1 QPIFTI
7 NYKDKWKK
15 YKNFIVFYIKHFWLI
30 FIIGQILSLM
40 ITASNK
46 FITNTHLHLRFI
58 PIMSKQISL
67 SQKLAYGYTNILSCM
82 LLNCFS
88 IITIFVLIT
97 YNIEQILRIL
107 ICFVGLIMLTI
118 SNLKTKKNHEV
129 KDPIKGDIFMII
141 GSSLY
146 GLSNILEE
154 IFVSKQPIYEVIG
167 QLGFWGY
174 IYLKEKTIGFMFG
187 YNISLFIFYSLT
199 PILFRM
205 SSALFY
211 NISLLTSL
219 IIGIYLFHYYIYWL
233 YPFAFTFIILSLVTY
248 HLFFKN
254 ESKKPWIN
262 YDYGEGIHGIGT
274 YKTSENSQTQIIHK
288 NSQNLY
294 LDNNKSTKILFH
306 MSTDLSVPWILY
318 LAVQYASGPSLRTL
332 SELILKFP
340 NIFSKKIIL
349 NILNFVPECTEPEEY
364 LSLVFHGKY
373 QGEDD
378 MDSSQISKIQNID
391 DITLLQKL
399 EKLNIYKDKEESGN
413 YITDEELY
421 IWFVSKAKKIEEET
435 GLISFSHKLVLTSK
449 YPIPSKVQEWG
460 CGIVITL
467 ESVLNRQY
475 NNPSLKFNIPTLKQF
490 ETLNYKKAIDIL
502 LQHLG
507 EEEILEEIKS
517 NVTLYI
523 SYCQSLS
530 KDNVWN
536 SLWSWLLDF
545 SFKQKKLNLIK
556 LVSSS
561 NIISANQYEF
571 FSKYAIASCYCCK
584 NMEKENI
591 HSMKMILQNLKQNL
605 NIKTNSNNS
614 ILNDIEIPSL
624 DIFTPENIQNYIN
637 LITPN
642 SNSLSLLEIMI
653 KTISIINSQKG
664 EYKITLSEAVYYRN
678 KNSEFQISLLHKT
691 MPQNPQIF
699 NNFNDSDWIKLRNN
713 IKWLHN
719 VSLIYKNIPKIE
731 YESFLL
737 YNMLRTTKFSLAENI
752 YIKTDKKSMPL
763 KEDIVLCIIAETA
776 LSQDDFHFAYNIC
789 VNNMFSLFKTADINT
804 TDALINIIWKSC
816 FQISKKHEIK
826 DESSE
831 NIKKKMY
838 LLSKVINI
846 CPKEHLVEVLNVWRQ
861 FEKEQLSIKIPNEIS
876 DFNSNS
882 VISYSSI
889 TKSMRIPKSLFLS
902 ASKAARTLGTTL
914 SSTSFPFNKQK
925 ISYIV
930 EKNITK
936 KHPEHNK
943 QESKSSNNK
952 LDILADVVTQKFT
965 SGLGWVLGVSDDQK

>member
-1 QPIFTI
+1 
-7 NYKDKWKK
+7 
-15 YKNFIVFYIKHFWLI
+15 
-30 FIIGQILSLM
+30 
-40 ITASNK
+40 
-46 FITNTHLHLRFI
+46 
-58 PIMSKQISL
+58 
-67 SQKLAYGYTNILSCM
+67 
-82 LLNCFS
+82 
-88 IITIFVLIT
+88 
-97 YNIEQILRIL
+97 
-107 ICFVGLIMLTI
+107 
-118 SNLKTKKNHEV
+118 
-129 KDPIKGDIFMII
+129 
-141 GSSLY
+141 
-146 GLSNILEE
+146 
-154 IFVSKQPIYEVIG
+154 
-167 QLGFWGY
+167 
-174 IYLKEKTIGFMFG
+174 
-187 YNISLFIFYSLT
+187 
-199 PILFRM
+199 
-205 SSALFY
+205 
-211 NISLLTSL
+211 
-219 IIGIYLFHYYIYWL
+219 
-233 YPFAFTFIILSLVTY
+233 
-248 HLFFKN
+248 
-254 ESKKPWIN
+254 
-262 YDYGEGIHGIGT
+262 
-274 YKTSENSQTQIIHK
+274 
-288 NSQNLY
+288 
-294 LDNNKSTKILFH
+294 

-763 KEDIVLCIIAETA
+763 KEDIVKKISMEIFLEFFDSSSNGDITKGNMKNAYNLLQMIKKYYTSRELESFSYLIKAIDTLSQYSHNFTPMQIRLHNNPFEILENFLSSNPGIYNSIDKIMDISNNLIFAMNKNDLFQEKEIQAKVLCIIAETA